1 MRFQILQKLAL
12 NKIETVT
19 IHRVFATDLMTSRC
33 NSRSVPNFLSPTLP
47 CILALL
53 LVNRIQEHLH
63 GTIQLLKYGDSV
75 IHNILLVQS
84 FGLFFWLEGLMDA
97 QSHVSQYACGDET
110 LVRNTA

>member
-47 CILALL
+47 CVLALL

-63 GTIQLLKYGDSV
+63 GKRYTHVDKSLTI
-75 IHNILLVQS
+75 
-84 FGLFFWLEGLMDA
+84 
-97 QSHVSQYACGDET
+97 T
-110 LVRNTA
+110 TAAWAWTF